1 MSPARPLEQVL
12 LGPALRH
19 VEALPAGARL
29 PALEAAAAAVGGF
42 SIDKFWE
49 LIGRAAAVPGPAV
62 DAGRAVAEALSAIPI
77 PPSLA
82 LSALARPERN
92 THQQRRAGAYY
103 TDFRLARFLA
113 DQALTNQA
121 LADPGAPLVDLASG
135 SGMLLV
141 AAVRAAA
148 TSDRF
153 ATAQLIAERVCAAD
167 TDPRALAGVRLAL
180 LAECGDL
187 GVLDGL
193 SGRLRATDSLLAG
206 PAAWADVA
214 PGGFGLCIGN
224 PPWEKTKLTRH
235 EFLRATGR
243 QRHYGHDY
251 DDAEPDE
258 YAVARRAATA
268 YGARLTARFAHHGG
282 GDVDLYKLFTELAL
296 RSVAP
301 GGRIALLLPAGLIR
315 SLGTNDLRRALLE
328 STRHLRLTV
337 LDNKAR
343 FFGIDSRFKFLAVVG
358 QVGPGPAHLVL
369 RHALGTSAGVEE
381 GAAVDLDVGALT
393 DERGHVLVP
402 EVRSRHDSDIFA
414 RLRRAGA
421 GRPTPWRYR
430 YLREV
435 DMTNHRHAFL
445 RGPGPGAL
453 PVVEGRMVSAH
464 RFGAKAYLSG
474 TGRAARWAPL
484 PPGHSAVRP
493 QFWLRRCDL
502 PAPAR
507 ERVGA
512 ARVGFCDV
520 TGQTNERTVIAAM
533 LPPGVVAGN
542 KVPTLHFD
550 GDNNADGNDR
560 LAWSWL
566 AVANSFAV
574 DWFARRITTT
584 SLNLFLLDQ
593 LALPPLCADDPA
605 TAELAWIAETL
616 HTRDSDPGVD
626 PWELAELRV
635 RADVLVAR
643 AFGLSAADLVRI
655 LDDFPLLDRGQPPL
669 PGQPQSTITRDLV
682 LWRYGDDGLAHRVA
696 AARARGAVAYVPQE
710 YTRL

>member
-1 MSPARPLEQVL
+1 MSPSRTLEQVL
-12 LGPALRH
+12 LAPTLRH
-19 VEALPAGARL
+19 VEALPSGARL
-29 PALEAAAAAVGGF
+29 AALEAAAAAVGGF
-42 SIDKFWE
+42 SIEKFWD
-49 LIGRAAAVPGPAV
+49 LIGHSCAVPGLAV
-62 DAGRAVAEALSAIPI
+62 DAGRTIAKDLDNIPI

-82 LSALARPERN
+82 LSALARPELS
-92 THQQRRAGAYY
+92 THEQRRAGAYY

-113 DQALTNQA
+113 DLALADLA

-135 SGMLLV
+135 SGALLV
-141 AAVRAAA
+141 AVVRAATA
-148 TSDRF
+148 GDRF
-153 ATAQLIAERVCAAD
+153 AATQMIAERVCAAD

-193 SGRLRATDSLLAG
+193 SGRLRTTDSLLAG

-214 PGGFGLCIGN
+214 PAGFGLCIGN
-224 PPWEKTKLTRH
+224 PPWEKTRLTRH
-235 EFLRATGR
+235 EFLQATGLE
-243 QRHYGHDY
+243 RHYGHDY
-251 DDAEPDE
+251 DGAKPDE

-268 YGARLTARFAHHGG
+268 YGTRIVSLFDHHGG
-282 GDVDLYKLFTELAL
+282 GDIDLYRLFTELAL

-315 SLGTNDLRRALLE
+315 CLGTNELRRALLVG
-328 STRHLRLTV
+328 TRSLRLTV

-343 FFGIDSRFKFLAVVG
+343 FFGIDTRFKFLAVVG
-358 QVGPGPAHLVL
+358 EVGPGPAQLVL
-369 RHALGTSAGVEE
+369 RHARGTSVGVEE

-393 DERGHVLVP
+393 DERGHVLVG
-402 EVRSRHDSDIFA
+402 EMRSQHDSDIFA
-414 RLRRAGA
+414 CLRRAGRL
-421 GRPTPWRYR
+421 GTWRHR

-445 RGPGPGAL
+445 RVPVVGAL
-453 PVVEGRMVSAH
+453 PVVEGRMVSTH

-484 PPGHSAVRP
+484 PPGHSTVQP

-507 ERVGA
+507 ERVDM
-512 ARVGFCDV
+512 ARVGFCDI

-533 LPPGVVAGN
+533 LPAGVVAGN

-550 GDNNADGNDR
+550 GDGSSR

-566 AVANSFAV
+566 AVANSFTV

-584 SLNLFLLDQ
+584 SLNLFLLEQ
-593 LALPPLCADDPA
+593 LALPPLAADDPV
-605 TAELAWIAETL
+605 TAELARIAETL
-616 HTRDSDPGVD
+616 HARDGDPGVD

-643 AFGLSAADLVRI
+643 AFGLTAADLVRI
-655 LDDFPLLDRGQPPL
+655 LDDFPLLDRGQPLLHGEPR
-669 PGQPQSTITRDLV
+669 STITRDLV
-682 LWRYGDDGLAHRVA
+682 LWRYGDDGLGDRVT
-696 AARARGAVAYVPQE
+696 AARARGAVAYLPAE